1 MFEDFFYID
10 LILSCSD
17 DCGTISW
24 FEAVRFANS
33 HGILESLFDEYH
45 MMIGERVDAGELL
58 VWAGY

>member
-1 MFEDFFYID
+1 MVNF
-10 LILSCSD
+10 ILSRAD

-33 HGILESLFDEYH
+33 HGILEDLFNEYQR
-45 MMIGERVDAGELL
+45 MIGERVDAGELL

>member
-1 MFEDFFYID
+1 MVDF
-10 LILSCSD
+10 ILSRSD

-33 HGILESLFDEYH
+33 HGILGDLFDEYH
-45 MMIGERVDAGELL
+45 MMIGERVDAVELL

>member
-1 MFEDFFYID
+1 MVDF
-10 LILSCSD
+10 ILSCSD

-33 HGILESLFDEYH
+33 HGILGDLFNEYH